1 MLIRKYAV
9 MGPISVLL
17 CCQITLAQQTPV
29 AFTIGVIQGDGA
41 VNFVNRKPAQVPA
54 VKVEDSSGHPIAGAK
69 VTFQAPDSG
78 PSAIFNG
85 ARMYAAVTGRD
96 GTAKAV
102 GFTPNTVTGPFMVHV
117 LAEYEGQATDKQIQ
131 QSNVAPPAQA
141 KSNHRK
147 LALKIAIGAAAAV
160 GFGVILYEEF
170 IAKNKP
176 YGQR

>member
-1 MLIRKYAV
+1 MLIRKYAA

-17 CCQITLAQQTPV
+17 CCQIALAQQAPV

-41 VNFVNRKPAQVPA
+41 VNFVNHRPAQVPA
-54 VKVEDSSGHPIAGAK
+54 VKVEDPSGHPIAGAK

-78 PSAIFNG
+78 PSAIFKG
-85 ARMYAAVTGRD
+85 ARTYAAVTGSD

-102 GFTPNTVTGPFMVHV
+102 GFTPNALPGPFLVHV
-117 LAEYEGQATDKQIQ
+117 VAEYEGQAADKQIQ
-131 QSNVAPPAQA
+131 QNNVAPPAQA
-141 KSNHRK
+141 KSSHRK
-147 LALKIAIGAAAAV
+147 LALKIAIGCAAAA
-160 GFGVILYEEF
+160 GFGVLLYEEF